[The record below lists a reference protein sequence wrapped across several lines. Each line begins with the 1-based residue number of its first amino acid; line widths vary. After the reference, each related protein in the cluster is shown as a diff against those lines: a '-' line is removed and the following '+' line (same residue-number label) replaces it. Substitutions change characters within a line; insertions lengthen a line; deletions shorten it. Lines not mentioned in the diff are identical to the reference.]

1 MIVFDD
7 GGRVVGDGFCDWMFN
22 NKVV

>member
-1 MIVFDD
+1 MIVFGD
-7 GGRVVGDGFCDWMFN
+7 GERVVGDGFCDWMFN